1 MSLKRP
7 SYFLR
12 MVFLVLRY
20 SGQPLTRAI
29 WKELCA
35 KSRMDLSVLYM
46 PMATPPVPRGTRKN
60 TGAASWHEVAAADV
74 GHRAGGS
81 LTESFELGVKPVKS
95 QWEQKEKG
103 KSGSVTVVTVCII
116 AATRCFNALQC
127 WERPLLNLI
136 FHTVR
141 PLVLLHDI
149 LWTLSCTNYGF
160 CLFQC
165 FYFFLSIKVTGSG
178 IHRDLKNLLKT
189 LCWKFWLD
197 VDVFFFSSDT
207 MWQSVSKQKSFLIFS
222 CFFFPIQDFVETL
235 NRPNKWA
242 DWRGKGLFIY
252 LLANPVMRA

>member
-60 TGAASWHEVAAADV
+60 TRAALWHEVAAADV
-74 GHRAGGS
+74 GHRAEGS

-116 AATRCFNALQC
+116 TATRCFNALQC
-127 WERPLLNLI
+127 WERPLWNLI

-165 FYFFLSIKVTGSG
+165 FYFFLSIKVTVSG

-189 LCWKFWLD
+189 LCWKFNQDLSWNLSAFKCSVWLD
-197 VDVFFFSSDT
+197 VDVFFFQVTHCDK
-207 MWQSVSKQKSFLIFS
+207 VSLNKNHFLYFHV
-222 CFFFPIQDFVETL
+222 FFPHPRLCWNIKQ
-235 NRPNKWA
+235 A
-242 DWRGKGLFIY
+242 Q
-252 LLANPVMRA
+252 